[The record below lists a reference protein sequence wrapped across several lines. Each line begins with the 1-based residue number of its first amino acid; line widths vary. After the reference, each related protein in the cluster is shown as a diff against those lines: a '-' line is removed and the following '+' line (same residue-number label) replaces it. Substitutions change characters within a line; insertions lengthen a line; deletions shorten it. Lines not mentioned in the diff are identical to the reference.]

1 MRAWLKQATSLSRL
15 KDERGSISVLIIGLF
30 VLTVALL
37 MVMTDISSLVLS
49 RKALTQQT
57 EFLVQQGAQEIDL
70 AAYYQGSGD
79 LASYIAEKTFIDQK
93 DPGIPLDC
101 GKSRALVLDAA
112 RKINHE
118 RLSNFE
124 LVDFECA
131 SGSLAIQTQADA
143 IIPYRLPF
151 FGDINLTIT
160 GFATSSPE
168 RRNGFWLK
176 GLRIW

>member
-1 MRAWLKQATSLSRL
+1 MRYVAQ
-15 KDERGSISVLIIGLF
+15 ERGSISVLIIGLF
-30 VLTVALL
+30 VLTVALI
-37 MVMTDISSLVLS
+37 MVMADISSLVIS

-79 LASYIAEKTFIDQK
+79 LASYIAEKAFVNQN
-93 DPGIPLDC
+93 DPGVPLDC
-101 GKSRALVLDAA
+101 DKSRALVFDAA
-112 RKINHE
+112 QKISHE
-118 RLSNFE
+118 RFRNFE
-124 LVDFECA
+124 LLTVECA
-131 SGSLAIQTQADA
+131 LGLISIETRADA
-143 IIPYRLPF
+143 IIPFRLPF
-151 FGDINLTIT
+151 FGEMNLGLQ